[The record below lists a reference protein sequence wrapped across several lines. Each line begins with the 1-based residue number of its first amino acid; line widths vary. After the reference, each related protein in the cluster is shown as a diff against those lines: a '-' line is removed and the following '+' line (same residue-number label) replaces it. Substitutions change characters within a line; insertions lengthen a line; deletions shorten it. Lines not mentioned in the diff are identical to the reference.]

1 MQWLNQLC
9 PFCENRKERL
19 KNEDLYTWLV
29 VVGVAVVH
37 LEAQAAVDAGL
48 WSTRVQVDEN
58 LGVAQS
64 STTTVTR
71 HLKQVTLSYLL
82 PIISRVFLPCKGL
95 WIRNHFLRIR
105 IQQFFSMRIRIQ
117 LHFKCGSGLD
127 PDPASKTMWKKQKVA
142 QVNTNGACANLS
154 NLMLSSWIRIL
165 KADPVPDQAGKM
177 NADPDPQP
185 YNFFRDNE
193 VDI

>member
-1 MQWLNQLC
+1 MRWKDICRSYRYRCVLRVATRVTSPPFFLSSETTYFLFIQYMQWLNQLC

-105 IQQFFSMRIRIQ
+105 IQQFFSMRLRIQ

-142 QVNTNGACANLS
+142 Q
-154 NLMLSSWIRIL
+154 
-165 KADPVPDQAGKM
+165 K
-177 NADPDPQP
+177 
-185 YNFFRDNE
+185 
-193 VDI
+193 